1 MTDTRRGFFSLIKAF
16 CAACLTITLSWS
28 SLSSGQQP
36 PDPPAPP
43 WKDFI
48 RMPGH
53 SGPIPAQWV
62 VTPAGRFAH
71 SVKLPDSIP
80 KTVPFDFSKA
90 RLKALAPNAASVA
103 RQYWEHLCET
113 EAGSFI
119 LKTVKHVEGFA
130 YLRVVPGTSEQ
141 ELRDRWRAEAPR
153 LQSDYAWRYDPLTEA
168 VGYVNPPFGTYLYV
182 EYPSAEKSGAFLR
195 LSGYVSRKSPFQVTQ
210 VESPTSR
217 YGVTWRGIHR
227 PRDRE
232 FLISG
237 HEWIVLDRSND
248 EVLAV
253 FRDFAITG
261 FTRNEKGGI
270 FWLNAM
276 RCPMRKAVFGRTTG
290 TEEADWVPRVLAPT
304 IYPESLRFID
314 QLKGVDK

>member
-1 MTDTRRGFFSLIKAF
+1 
-16 CAACLTITLSWS
+16 
-28 SLSSGQQP
+28 
-36 PDPPAPP
+36 
-43 WKDFI
+43 
-48 RMPGH
+48 
-53 SGPIPAQWV
+53 
-62 VTPAGRFAH
+62 
-71 SVKLPDSIP
+71 VK
-80 KTVPFDFSKA
+80 
-90 RLKALAPNAASVA
+90 N
-103 RQYWEHLCET
+103 
-113 EAGSFI
+113 
-119 LKTVKHVEGFA
+119 VEGFA
-130 YLRVVPGTSEQ
+130 YLRVVQGTNEQ

-153 LQSDYAWRYDPLTEA
+153 LQSDYAWRHYPLTEA
-168 VGYVNPPFGTYLYV
+168 VGYVNPPLGTYLYV

-210 VESPTSR
+210 VEAPTSR
-217 YGVTWRGIHR
+217 YGVTWRRIHR

-237 HEWIVLDRSND
+237 YEWIVLDRSND

-261 FTRNEKGGI
+261 FTSNEKGGI

-304 IYPESLRFID
+304 IYPGSLRFID